1 MAMVGQARQF
11 DELAMLGCDMNS
23 DVAFFFSKVPER
35 MKKPPPNADAIFAA
49 IAEEVEDTH
58 TATLHMLYTHV
69 YTHED
74 CVYTL

>member
-1 MAMVGQARQF
+1 V
-11 DELAMLGCDMNS
+11 
-23 DVAFFFSKVPER
+23 
-35 MKKPPPNADAIFAA
+35 
-49 IAEEVEDTH
+49 AEEVEDGWERRGGAAGGRREEAGGAAVLGGGEGDVTDAEAAAAQVPSEGKGPRH